1 MPGPRAVGDRSAAEG
16 GAPSPGDRGS
26 AALTDSELRAARL
39 AARGL
44 SNPEI
49 AEVLFVTAKTV
60 QFHLSNASRKLGIE
74 SRRELP
80 GALPREGP

>member
-1 MPGPRAVGDRSAAEG
+1 VAAHLLEARPAGEG
-16 GAPSPGDRGS
+16 WVVEA
-26 AALTDSELRAARL
+26 LRAARL

-60 QFHLSNASRKLGIE
+60 QFHLSNAYRKLGIE